1 MVTKNPLFKMFGE
14 SPVRPLQQHM
24 DKVQA
29 CVSELHGYFD
39 AVLNQ
44 EWDAAKDLQKKISS
58 LEGEADKLKKELR
71 MHLPKS
77 LFLPVSRRD
86 LLEVLS
92 MQDRVANRAKDI
104 AGLVLGRKME
114 IPQPLRE
121 LFLSYVDLCVETSGQ
136 AQVAINELDELME
149 TGFQGKEVSLVES
162 MIKTLNKLEGETD
175 KMQVKIRAALF
186 KIEKD
191 LPPVDVMFLY
201 QIIEWVGDLADLS
214 QRVGSRLEIL
224 LAK

>member
-29 CVSELHGYFD
+29 CVNELHPYFE
-39 AVLNQ
+39 AVLSAN
-44 EWDAAKDLQKKISS
+44 WDEAKDLQKKISS
-58 LEGEADKLKKELR
+58 LEGEADKLKKALR

-77 LFLPVSRRD
+77 IFLPVSRRD
-86 LLEVLS
+86 LLELLS

-104 AGLVLGRKME
+104 AGLILGRKME
-114 IPQPLRE
+114 FPEKLNKN
-121 LFLSYVDLCVETSGQ
+121 FLGYVDLCIDTSAQ

-149 TGFQGKEVSLVES
+149 TGFQGKEVKLVES
-162 MIKTLNKLEGETD
+162 MIKTLNKLEGDTD
-175 KMQVKIRAALF
+175 KMQVKIRASLF

-214 QRVGSRLEIL
+214 QRVGSRLELL

>member
-1 MVTKNPLFKMFGE
+1 MVTKNPLFKMFGV

-24 DKVQA
+24 EKVQA
-29 CVSELHGYFD
+29 CVTELHNYFE
-39 AVLNQ
+39 AVINQ
-44 EWDAAKDLQKKISS
+44 DWDTAKDLQKKISS

-77 LFLPVSRRD
+77 IFLPVSRRD
-86 LLEVLS
+86 LLELLS

-104 AGLVLGRKME
+104 AGLILGRKME
-114 IPQPLRE
+114 IPPKLQE
-121 LFLSYVDLCVETSGQ
+121 NFLNFVDLCIETSGQ
-136 AQVAINELDELME
+136 AQIAINELDELME
-149 TGFQGKEVSLVES
+149 TGFQGREVKLVEE
-162 MIKTLNKLEGETD
+162 MIKKLNKLEGDTD
-175 KMQVKIRAALF
+175 KMQVKIRASLF

-214 QRVGSRLEIL
+214 QRVGSRMELL

>member
-29 CVSELHGYFD
+29 CVSELHPYFE
-39 AVLNQ
+39 AVLSQN
-44 EWDAAKDLQKKISS
+44 WDDAKDLQKKISS

-71 MHLPKS
+71 MQLPKS
-77 LFLPVSRRD
+77 IFLPVSRRD
-86 LLEVLS
+86 LLELLS

-104 AGLVLGRKME
+104 AGLILGRKME
-114 IPQPLRE
+114 FPDKLNE
-121 LFLSYVDLCVETSGQ
+121 HFLAYVDLCIETSGQ

-149 TGFQGKEVSLVES
+149 TGFHGREVKLIES
-162 MIKTLNKLEGETD
+162 MIKTLNKLEGDTD
-175 KMQVKIRAALF
+175 KLQVKIRAKLF

-191 LPPVDVMFLY
+191 LPPVDVIFLY

-214 QRVGSRLEIL
+214 QRVGSRLELL